1 MDSSSDVVKDAA
13 DVSAAASRTLQLGY
27 AQDRSLLE

>member
-1 MDSSSDVVKDAA
+1 MDSSSDVAKDIAN
-13 DVSAAASRTLQLGY
+13 VTAAASRPLQLGY